1 MIAARFERPLAL
13 VELMRPSKPLAAAM
27 CVLLGAYLAAPPGH
41 LSSGPTLVAATV
53 VLLVTAF
60 GLVIN
65 DCCDVA
71 VDTIGKPHR
80 PIPSGRVSRRL
91 AATFAWV
98 LAAAA
103 LALSTTLG
111 LSFAVFALAAVGLSW
126 VYSYHLK
133 GTLLLGNAAVAL
145 LVAAALIYGALAAGP
160 VSAAAWMAA
169 VIAFP
174 YVLAQEALFSLEDEQ
189 QDRVAGLQTTA
200 TRLGAERAAGL
211 VRAIL
216 VAFIVVALAPW
227 VLGLASARYLAAVIV
242 LLVIPAAVLIYLLR
256 RPLSRVAVA
265 QAAKLTRLV
274 WVTSFLPLALLK

>member
-1 MIAARFERPLAL
+1 MTAARFTRALAL

-27 CVLLGAYLAAPPGH
+27 FVLLGAYLAAPPGQ
-41 LSSGPTLVAATV
+41 LWSGSILVAAAV

-71 VDTIGKPHR
+71 VDAIGKPHR
-80 PIPSGRVSRRL
+80 PIPSGRVSSRL
-91 AATFAWV
+91 ASAFAWM

-111 LSFAVFALAAVGLSW
+111 LGFAVVAFAAVGLSW
-126 VYSYHLK
+126 AYSYRLK

-145 LVAAALIYGALAAGP
+145 LVAAALVYGALTAGP

-174 YVLAQEALFSLEDEQ
+174 YVLAQEALFNLEDEE

-200 TRLGAERAAGL
+200 TRLGAERAAEL
-211 VRAIL
+211 VRAFL
-216 VAFIVVALAPW
+216 MAFMVIALAPW
-227 VLGLASARYLAAVIV
+227 VLGLASARYLAAVLV
-242 LLVIPAAVLIYLLR
+242 LLVFPTAVLIYLLR

-265 QAAKLTRLV
+265 QAAKLTRLA